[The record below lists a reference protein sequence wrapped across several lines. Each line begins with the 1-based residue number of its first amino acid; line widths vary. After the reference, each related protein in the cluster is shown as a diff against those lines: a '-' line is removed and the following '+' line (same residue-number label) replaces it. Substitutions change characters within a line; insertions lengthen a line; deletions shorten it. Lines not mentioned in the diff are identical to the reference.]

1 MTAKYDAQT
10 KYDKANTIRLSL
22 KLNVKTDADI
32 IAWLEAQKSKQGAVK
47 ELIRKELDK

>member
-1 MTAKYDAQT
+1 ML
-10 KYDKANTIRLSL
+10 ILF
-22 KLNVKTDADI
+22 